1 MAMDRWNPIREAI
14 TLRDLG
20 KLILQLEGRSRP
32 FLHLPLPFCR
42 ALANL
47 LGRVMKDP
55 PLTPYA
61 VAGFTNDADL
71 DCAQAVAD
79 FGYAP
84 RGMEEGMRQ
93 TLEGDE
99 RFPNPIA

>member
-1 MAMDRWNPIREAI
+1 
-14 TLRDLG
+14 
-20 KLILQLEGRSRP
+20 
-32 FLHLPLPFCR
+32 
-42 ALANL
+42 
-47 LGRVMKDP
+47 MKDP

-84 RGMEEGMRQ
+84 RGVRAGLASCLSATATTAAATTAAPPPSSAAAQPEKRTG
-93 TLEGDE
+93 
-99 RFPNPIA
+99 P